1 MPRKSD
7 EGRNPT
13 PAEKFVFPDGG
24 TRTSTW
30 TSHRSTPNWGFT
42 RVKEEQMGN
51 MESMDQVDVHDV
63 EDNANYI
70 YWADIQVPQH
80 EALPEGLQPRMT
92 IRDVHNKQCTY
103 TVRVTFLGDQRGRVV
118 AAVNN
123 PFNEVPKDRC
133 AELLLAKK
141 NEEIEAQLLIF
152 SSPIHVAVSNSSRVW
167 KSKILY
173 EVPAGALL
181 KLTQWIDTF
190 VLPSRNKLFWNIHHG
205 GVFLRHPCVHRF
217 ILHQYII
224 PY

>member
-13 PAEKFVFPDGG
+13 PAENLYSPMEERG
-24 TRTSTW
+24 
-30 TSHRSTPNWGFT
+30 HR
-42 RVKEEQMGN
+42 REHHILKEEQMGN

-63 EDNANYI
+63 EDNVNYI

-152 SSPIHVAVSNSSRVW
+152 SSRIHVAVSNSSRV
-167 KSKILY
+167 
-173 EVPAGALL
+173 
-181 KLTQWIDTF
+181 
-190 VLPSRNKLFWNIHHG
+190 
-205 GVFLRHPCVHRF
+205 
-217 ILHQYII
+217 
-224 PY
+224 